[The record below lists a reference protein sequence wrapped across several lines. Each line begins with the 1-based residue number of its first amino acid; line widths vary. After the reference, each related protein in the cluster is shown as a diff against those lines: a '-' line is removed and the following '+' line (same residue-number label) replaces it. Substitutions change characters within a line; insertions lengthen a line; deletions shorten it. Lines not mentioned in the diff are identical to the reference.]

1 MAFEFHVSCPPLSF
15 LSRILDPLLTTY
27 GSILSGKVAQEL
39 GTPWM
44 VHLPLGDVID
54 VVVYHDP
61 FTVAGCVFTDLKS
74 KLLQFKN

>member
-1 MAFEFHVSCPPLSF
+1 MLVVPLSS

-27 GSILSGKVAQEL
+27 GSILTGEVTEEL
-39 GTPWM
+39 GAPWM
-44 VHLPLGDVID
+44 ARLPLGDVID

-74 KLLQFKN
+74 KILQFKN